1 MANEKRAQ
9 KKEQIIYT
17 AIKML
22 EQSSYNDVR
31 IEDIAQ
37 KIEVVKSN
45 IFYYFPSKGILYL
58 NVLEKLHSD
67 IIERFILEVN
77 QTSIKNIVDFKKLIM
92 KLTDIYI
99 RDYITLIK
107 LSIESTRI
115 FSECKR
121 EHILQYNKAV
131 NNLDDRLQSIIL
143 EKFNGFTRNE
153 VFYIFEVQEHFL
165 RGYYQD
171 MIQNAEYAI
180 ADDGDIAWERLS
192 LYEFRVTRM
201 LRLILDLRSKIS
213 LCLDKQFGVN
223 PMRSRHCKTMQT
235 L

>member
-37 KIEVVKSN
+37 KLEVVKSN

-131 NNLDDRLQSIIL
+131 NSLDDRLQSIII

-171 MIQNAEYAI
+171 MIQNAGYAI

-201 LRLILDLRSKIS
+201 LRFFLDGMIYEKDKNT
-213 LCLDKQFGVN
+213 LDK
-223 PMRSRHCKTMQT
+223 
-235 L
+235 

>member
-201 LRLILDLRSKIS
+201 LRFFLDGMIYEKGKNT
-213 LCLDKQFGVN
+213 LDK
-223 PMRSRHCKTMQT
+223 
-235 L
+235 

>member
-1 MANEKRAQ
+1 MASEKRAQ

-37 KIEVVKSN
+37 KLEVVKSN

-67 IIERFILEVN
+67 IIERFILEV
-77 QTSIKNIVDFKKLIM
+77 
-92 KLTDIYI
+92 IYI

-121 EHILQYNKAV
+121 EHILQYNNVV
-131 NNLDDRLQSIIL
+131 NILDDRLQSIII

-153 VFYIFEVQEHFL
+153 IFYIFEVQEHFL

-180 ADDGDIAWERLS
+180 TDDGDITWERLS

-201 LRLILDLRSKIS
+201 LRFFLDGMIYEKNKNT
-213 LCLDKQFGVN
+213 LDK
-223 PMRSRHCKTMQT
+223 
-235 L
+235 

>member
-9 KKEQIIYT
+9 KKEQIIYS

-37 KIEVVKSN
+37 ELEVVKSN

-58 NVLEKLHSD
+58 NVLEKLHSE

-99 RDYITLIK
+99 RDYMTLIK

-115 FSECKR
+115 FSECKIDQ
-121 EHILQYNKAV
+121 ILQYNNV
-131 NNLDDRLQSIIL
+131 INTLDDRLQSIVL
-143 EKFNGFTRNE
+143 EKFNGFSRND
-153 VFYIFEVQEHFL
+153 VYYIFEVQKHFL

-171 MIQNAEYAI
+171 MILNAGYTITDAE
-180 ADDGDIAWERLS
+180 DITWERLS

-201 LRLILDLRSKIS
+201 LRFFLDGMIYEKDKNT
-213 LCLDKQFGVN
+213 LDK
-223 PMRSRHCKTMQT
+223 
-235 L
+235 

>member
-143 EKFNGFTRNE
+143 EKFNDFTRTE
-153 VFYIFEVQEHFL
+153 VFYIFEVQKHFL

-201 LRLILDLRSKIS
+201 LRFFLDGMIYEKDKNT
-213 LCLDKQFGVN
+213 LDK
-223 PMRSRHCKTMQT
+223 
-235 L
+235 

>member
-1 MANEKRAQ
+1 MANEKRVQ

-37 KIEVVKSN
+37 KLEVVKSN
-45 IFYYFPSKGILYL
+45 IFYYFPSKGVLYL
-58 NVLEKLHSD
+58 HVLEKLHSEL
-67 IIERFILEVN
+67 IERFILEVN
-77 QTSIKNIVDFKKLIM
+77 QTSIKNTIDFKRVVM

-99 RDYITLIK
+99 RDYLPLIK
-107 LSIESTRI
+107 LSIETTRI
-115 FSECKR
+115 FSECQT
-121 EHILQYNKAV
+121 EDILQYNKAV
-131 NNLDDRLQSIIL
+131 NILEDRLHSIIL
-143 EKFNGFTRNE
+143 EKNPSFTRNE

-171 MIQNAEYAI
+171 MLNAGYI
-180 ADDGDIAWERLS
+180 AADEGDVIWERLS

-201 LRLILDLRSKIS
+201 LRFFFAGMVYEKNKNT
-213 LCLDKQFGVN
+213 LDK
-223 PMRSRHCKTMQT
+223 
-235 L
+235 

>member
-201 LRLILDLRSKIS
+201 LRFFLDGMIYEKDKNA
-213 LCLDKQFGVN
+213 LDK
-223 PMRSRHCKTMQT
+223 
-235 L
+235 

>member
-77 QTSIKNIVDFKKLIM
+77 QTSIKNIVEFKKLIM

-171 MIQNAEYAI
+171 MIQNAGYAI

-201 LRLILDLRSKIS
+201 LRFFLDGMIYEKDKNT
-213 LCLDKQFGVN
+213 LDK
-223 PMRSRHCKTMQT
+223 
-235 L
+235 

>member
-9 KKEQIIYT
+9 KKEHIIYT

-31 IEDIAQ
+31 IEDIEQ
-37 KIEVVKSN
+37 KLEVVKSN

-67 IIERFILEVN
+67 IIERFILEVD

-201 LRLILDLRSKIS
+201 LRFFLDGMIYEKDKNT
-213 LCLDKQFGVN
+213 LDK
-223 PMRSRHCKTMQT
+223 
-235 L
+235 

>member
-37 KIEVVKSN
+37 KLEVVKSN

-121 EHILQYNKAV
+121 EHILQYRNVV
-131 NNLDDRLQSIIL
+131 NSLKDRLHSIIL
-143 EKFNGFTRNE
+143 EKFGTFSRNE
-153 VFYIFEVQEHFL
+153 IFYIFEVQEHFL

-171 MIQNAEYAI
+171 MIQNTNYAI
-180 ADDGDIAWERLS
+180 ADEGEVTWERLS

-201 LRLILDLRSKIS
+201 LRFFLDGMIYEREKNT
-213 LCLDKQFGVN
+213 LDK
-223 PMRSRHCKTMQT
+223 
-235 L
+235 

>member
-1 MANEKRAQ
+1 M
-9 KKEQIIYT
+9 
-17 AIKML
+17 
-22 EQSSYNDVR
+22 
-31 IEDIAQ
+31 
-37 KIEVVKSN
+37 
-45 IFYYFPSKGILYL
+45 
-58 NVLEKLHSD
+58 HSD

-201 LRLILDLRSKIS
+201 LRFFLDGMIYEKDKNT
-213 LCLDKQFGVN
+213 LDK
-223 PMRSRHCKTMQT
+223 
-235 L
+235 

>member
-1 MANEKRAQ
+1 MASEKRAQ
-9 KKEQIIYT
+9 KKEQIIYM

-37 KIEVVKSN
+37 KLEVVKSN

-77 QTSIKNIVDFKKLIM
+77 QTPIKNIVDFKKLIM

-121 EHILQYNKAV
+121 EHILQYNNVV
-131 NNLDDRLQSIIL
+131 NILDDRLQSIII

-153 VFYIFEVQEHFL
+153 IFYIFEVQEHFL

-180 ADDGDIAWERLS
+180 TDDGDITWERLS

-201 LRLILDLRSKIS
+201 LRFFLDGMIYEKNKNT
-213 LCLDKQFGVN
+213 LDK
-223 PMRSRHCKTMQT
+223 
-235 L
+235 

>member
-37 KIEVVKSN
+37 RIEVVKSN

-201 LRLILDLRSKIS
+201 LRFFLDGMIYEK
-213 LCLDKQFGVN
+213 DKN
-223 PMRSRHCKTMQT
+223 TADK
-235 L
+235 

>member
-31 IEDIAQ
+31 IEDIAH

-201 LRLILDLRSKIS
+201 LRFFLDGMIYEKDKNT
-213 LCLDKQFGVN
+213 LDK
-223 PMRSRHCKTMQT
+223 
-235 L
+235 

>member
-1 MANEKRAQ
+1 MASEKRSQ

-37 KIEVVKSN
+37 KLEVVKSN

-121 EHILQYNKAV
+121 EHILQYNNVV
-131 NNLDDRLQSIIL
+131 NILDDRLQSIIL
-143 EKFNGFTRNE
+143 EKFNGFTRTE

-201 LRLILDLRSKIS
+201 LRFFLDGMIYEKDKNT
-213 LCLDKQFGVN
+213 LDK
-223 PMRSRHCKTMQT
+223 
-235 L
+235 

>member
-1 MANEKRAQ
+1 MASEKRAQ

-17 AIKML
+17 AIKIL

-31 IEDIAQ
+31 VEDIAQ
-37 KIEVVKSN
+37 KLDVVKSN
-45 IFYYFPSKGILYL
+45 IFYYFPSKGNLYL

-67 IIERFILEVN
+67 VIERFILEVN
-77 QTSIKNIVDFKKLIM
+77 QTSVKNIIDFKKLIM

-99 RDYITLIK
+99 RDYMTLIK

-115 FSECKR
+115 FSECRR
-121 EHILQYNKAV
+121 EHILQYNKSV
-131 NNLDDRLQSIIL
+131 NNFDDRLQSIIL

-171 MIQNAEYAI
+171 MIQNAGYVI
-180 ADDGDIAWERLS
+180 ADDGDVTWERLS

-201 LRLILDLRSKIS
+201 LRFFLDGMIYEKDKNT
-213 LCLDKQFGVN
+213 LDK
-223 PMRSRHCKTMQT
+223 
-235 L
+235 

>member
-9 KKEQIIYT
+9 KKEHIIYT

-37 KIEVVKSN
+37 KLEVVKSN

-201 LRLILDLRSKIS
+201 LKFFLDGMIYEKDKNT
-213 LCLDKQFGVN
+213 LDK
-223 PMRSRHCKTMQT
+223 
-235 L
+235 

>member
-37 KIEVVKSN
+37 KLEVVKSN

-201 LRLILDLRSKIS
+201 LRFFLDGMIYEKNKNT
-213 LCLDKQFGVN
+213 LDK
-223 PMRSRHCKTMQT
+223 
-235 L
+235 

>member
-22 EQSSYNDVR
+22 EQSSYSDVR

-37 KIEVVKSN
+37 KLEVVKSN

-67 IIERFILEVN
+67 VIERFILEVN

-131 NNLDDRLQSIIL
+131 NSLDDRLQSIII

-171 MIQNAEYAI
+171 MIQNAGYAI

-201 LRLILDLRSKIS
+201 LRFFLDGMIYEKDKNT
-213 LCLDKQFGVN
+213 LDK
-223 PMRSRHCKTMQT
+223 
-235 L
+235 

>member
-37 KIEVVKSN
+37 RIEVVKSN

-153 VFYIFEVQEHFL
+153 VFYVFEVQEHFL

-201 LRLILDLRSKIS
+201 LRFFLDGMIYEKDKNT
-213 LCLDKQFGVN
+213 LDK
-223 PMRSRHCKTMQT
+223 
-235 L
+235 

>member
-22 EQSSYNDVR
+22 EKSSYNDVR

-37 KIEVVKSN
+37 KLDVVKSN

-77 QTSIKNIVDFKKLIM
+77 QTSIKNIVEFKKLIM

-131 NNLDDRLQSIIL
+131 NSLDDRLQSIII

-171 MIQNAEYAI
+171 MIQNAGYAI

-201 LRLILDLRSKIS
+201 LRFFLDGMIYEKDKNT
-213 LCLDKQFGVN
+213 LDK
-223 PMRSRHCKTMQT
+223 
-235 L
+235 

>member
-9 KKEQIIYT
+9 KKEHIIYT

-37 KIEVVKSN
+37 KLEVVKSN

-131 NNLDDRLQSIIL
+131 NSLDDRLQSIII

-171 MIQNAEYAI
+171 MIQNAGYAI

-201 LRLILDLRSKIS
+201 LRFFLDGMIYEKDKNT
-213 LCLDKQFGVN
+213 LDK
-223 PMRSRHCKTMQT
+223 
-235 L
+235 

>member
-121 EHILQYNKAV
+121 EHILQYSKAV

-201 LRLILDLRSKIS
+201 LRFFLDGMIYEKDKNT
-213 LCLDKQFGVN
+213 LDK
-223 PMRSRHCKTMQT
+223 
-235 L
+235 

>member
-37 KIEVVKSN
+37 RIEVVKSN

-131 NNLDDRLQSIIL
+131 NNLDDRVQSIIL

-201 LRLILDLRSKIS
+201 LRFFLDGMIYEKDKNT
-213 LCLDKQFGVN
+213 LDK
-223 PMRSRHCKTMQT
+223 
-235 L
+235 

>member
-22 EQSSYNDVR
+22 EQSSYNDLR

-201 LRLILDLRSKIS
+201 LRFFLDGMIYEKDKNT
-213 LCLDKQFGVN
+213 LDK
-223 PMRSRHCKTMQT
+223 
-235 L
+235 

>member
-153 VFYIFEVQEHFL
+153 IFYIFEVQEHFL

-201 LRLILDLRSKIS
+201 LRFFLDGMIYEKDKNT
-213 LCLDKQFGVN
+213 LDK
-223 PMRSRHCKTMQT
+223 
-235 L
+235 

>member
-9 KKEQIIYT
+9 KKEHIIYT

-37 KIEVVKSN
+37 KLEVVKSN

-201 LRLILDLRSKIS
+201 LRFFLNGMIYEKDKNT
-213 LCLDKQFGVN
+213 LDK
-223 PMRSRHCKTMQT
+223 
-235 L
+235 

>member
-1 MANEKRAQ
+1 MASEKRAQ

-17 AIKML
+17 AMKML

-37 KIEVVKSN
+37 KLDVVKSN

-58 NVLEKLHSD
+58 NVLGKLHSD

-77 QTSIKNIVDFKKLIM
+77 QTAIKSVADFKKLIM

-99 RDYITLIK
+99 RDYLTLIK
-107 LSIESTRI
+107 LSIDNTHI
-115 FSECKR
+115 FSECPR
-121 EHILQYNKAV
+121 EQISQYNKDV
-131 NNLDDRLQSIIL
+131 NQLEDRLQSIIL

-171 MIQNAEYAI
+171 MIQNAGYTMDEE
-180 ADDGDIAWERLS
+180 DDVLWERLS

-201 LRLILDLRSKIS
+201 LRFFLDGMIYEKEKNT
-213 LCLDKQFGVN
+213 LDK
-223 PMRSRHCKTMQT
+223 
-235 L
+235 

>member
-1 MANEKRAQ
+1 MASERRAQ

-37 KIEVVKSN
+37 KLEVVKSN

-67 IIERFILEVN
+67 MIERFILEVN

-131 NNLDDRLQSIIL
+131 NSLDDRLQSIII
-143 EKFNGFTRNE
+143 EKFNGFTRTE

-171 MIQNAEYAI
+171 RIQNAGYAI

-201 LRLILDLRSKIS
+201 LRFFLDGMIYEKEKNT
-213 LCLDKQFGVN
+213 LDK
-223 PMRSRHCKTMQT
+223 
-235 L
+235 

>member
-1 MANEKRAQ
+1 MASEKRAQ
-9 KKEQIIYT
+9 KKEQIIYM

-37 KIEVVKSN
+37 KLEVVKSN

-77 QTSIKNIVDFKKLIM
+77 QTPIKNIVDFKKLIM

-131 NNLDDRLQSIIL
+131 NSLDDRLQSIII
-143 EKFNGFTRNE
+143 EKFNGFTRTE

-171 MIQNAEYAI
+171 RIQNAGYAI

-201 LRLILDLRSKIS
+201 LRFFLDGMIYEKEKNT
-213 LCLDKQFGVN
+213 LDK
-223 PMRSRHCKTMQT
+223 
-235 L
+235 

>member
-9 KKEQIIYT
+9 KKEHIIYT

-37 KIEVVKSN
+37 KLEVVKSN

-171 MIQNAEYAI
+171 MIQNAGYAI

-201 LRLILDLRSKIS
+201 LRFFLDGMIYEKDKNT
-213 LCLDKQFGVN
+213 LDK
-223 PMRSRHCKTMQT
+223 
-235 L
+235 

>member
-180 ADDGDIAWERLS
+180 DDDGDIAWERLS

-201 LRLILDLRSKIS
+201 LRFFLDGMIYEKDKNT
-213 LCLDKQFGVN
+213 LDK
-223 PMRSRHCKTMQT
+223 
-235 L
+235 